1 MPFALLATAA
11 AVNTWPFVV
20 LLISVAFVIA
30 SISLFKLHPF
40 VSLIMAGILAG
51 VLAEK
56 LPIDEKA
63 PDKGHLVRAVEITVE
78 GLGKTTGDIGVII
91 AMATLIAL
99 GLMESGA
106 ADKVVRRLLA
116 VFGQHPIGI
125 SLAIALS
132 TYFLSVPI
140 FFDSM
145 YMLMLPIAMAMALR
159 TGKNFTLYTM
169 SIVSGAVVTHSLMVP
184 HPGPSF
190 MAEYLKIDVGLTI
203 WVGIVV
209 GFVPMII
216 GWIAVQKMNKLTPIP
231 LRGSATAPLEQI
243 RSLMDKPE
251 SELPSF
257 VGSLLP
263 VIVPILLISFAS
275 VFEVIKQTH
284 LKEPTTWS
292 EAVVGWFGGDQHFMM
307 VKKYVE
313 FIGNKN
319 VALIIGAFMALRLL
333 KKQRKLTWHAIS
345 DLCGPPLEVA
355 AIMILISAAGGGFGA
370 ALRGAGVGDS
380 LKEWALQHKEINLI
394 WLGWLCALIFRVSQ
408 GSATVSMQTVSL
420 MMVGLVP
427 ALPCHPIYLF
437 LAIGFG
443 AIGCSWMNDA
453 GFWVVCRL
461 SNFTV
466 RETLRTWTV
475 LLSILSFAGVVF
487 TWLLSILL
495 PFKS

>member
-1 MPFALLATAA
+1 MPFHILAA
-11 AVNTWPFVV
+11 ATVNTWPFVV

-30 SISLFKLHPF
+30 SISIFKLHPF
-40 VSLIMAGILAG
+40 VSLIIAGILAG
-51 VLAEK
+51 VMAQK
-56 LPIDEKA
+56 LPVDEKV
-63 PDKGHLVRAVEITVE
+63 PDKGQFVRAVEITIE
-78 GLGKTTGDIGVII
+78 GLGKTTGDIGVVI

-116 VFGQHPIGI
+116 VFGQHPLGI
-125 SLAIALS
+125 SFAIVSS
-132 TYFLSVPI
+132 TYILSVPI

-145 YMLMLPIAMAMALR
+145 FMLMLPIAMAMAMR
-159 TGKNFTLYTM
+159 TGKDFTLYTM
-169 SIVSGAVVTHSLMVP
+169 SICAGAVVTHSLTVP

-190 MAEYLKIDVGLTI
+190 MAENLHIDVGLTI

-209 GFVPMII
+209 GAIPMLI
-216 GWIAVQKMNKLTPIP
+216 GWLAVQKMNKLTPIP
-231 LRGSATAPLEQI
+231 LRDSASTPLEQI
-243 RSLMDKPE
+243 RTLMDKPE
-251 SELPSF
+251 TELPSF
-257 VGSLLP
+257 VASLLP

-284 LKEPTTWS
+284 IKEPGMWATS
-292 EAVVGWFGGDQHFMM
+292 VVGWFGGMDGFMG

-319 VALIIGAFMALRLL
+319 IALILGAVMALQLL
-333 KKQRKLTWHAIS
+333 KKQRKLSWHAIS

-380 LKEWALQHKEINLI
+380 LRDWAMQHKEINLI
-394 WLGWLCALIFRVSQ
+394 WLGWLCALIFRIAQ
-408 GSATVSMQTVSL
+408 GSATVSMQTVSA
-420 MMVGLVP
+420 MMAGLVP
-427 ALPCHPIYLF
+427 ALNCHPIYLF

-453 GFWVVCRL
+453 GFWVVSRL

-475 LLSILSFAGVVF
+475 LLSILSLAGVIFV
-487 TWLLSILL
+487 WILSVLL
-495 PFKS
+495 PFKG

>member
-1 MPFALLATAA
+1 MPFALLATAT
-11 AVNTWPFVV
+11 AVDTWPFVV

-30 SISLFKLHPF
+30 SISIFKLHPF
-40 VSLIMAGILAG
+40 VSLIIAGILAG
-51 VLAEK
+51 TLAEK
-56 LPIDEKA
+56 LPVDEKA
-63 PDKGHLVRAVEITVE
+63 PDKGHLVRAVEVTVE
-78 GLGKTTGDIGVII
+78 GLGKTTGDIGVVI

-125 SLAIALS
+125 SFAIVIS
-132 TYFLSVPI
+132 TYILSVPI

-145 YMLMLPIAMAMALR
+145 FMLMLPIAMAMALR
-159 TGKNFTLYTM
+159 TGKDFTLYTM
-169 SIVSGAVVTHSLMVP
+169 SICAGAVVTHSLTVP

-190 MAEYLKIDVGLTI
+190 MAENLKIDVGLTI
-203 WVGIVV
+203 WIGIVV
-209 GFVPMII
+209 GAIPMLI
-216 GWIAVQKMNKLTPIP
+216 GWLAVQKMNKLTPIP

-243 RSLMDKPE
+243 RTLMDKPE

-257 VGSLLP
+257 SASLLP
-263 VIVPILLISFAS
+263 VIVPILLISLAS

-284 LKEPTTWS
+284 LKDPTAWATT
-292 EAVVGWFGGDQHFMM
+292 VVGWFGGDQGFMS

-333 KKQRKLTWHAIS
+333 KKQRKMTWHAIS

-380 LKEWALQHKEINLI
+380 LKAWAMQHKEINLI
-394 WLGWLCALIFRVSQ
+394 WLGWICALIFRISQ
-408 GSATVSMQTVSL
+408 GSATVAMQTVSL
-420 MMVGLVP
+420 IMAGLVP

-475 LLSILSFAGVVF
+475 LLSILSLAGVIF